1 MEDDSV
7 APIPKPVVQ
16 QQVFLLLHTGSNE
29 QVRKSALEKLWR
41 NIEQDEMAP
50 YYEFLLADANV
61 AQYVPRR
68 EEILRALREK
78 NSQEIARL
86 DSEQKRAEENEGDIE
101 LHTVL
106 KQRAMYL
113 ARIGDKEA
121 ALPAIDEAFAKA
133 TGTGSKIDFMLL
145 KIRLG
150 LFYGDPELT
159 EKSMASAAAL
169 IEEGGDWDRR
179 NRLTAYRGVY
189 AASIRDFGESS
200 KRCTEA
206 LSTFT
211 ATELIEYHDFVQLTI
226 LTSMV
231 SRNRRELKQLMESPE
246 ILQSIDELPYMR
258 EFTSSLY
265 NSEYALFFRTL
276 AEVEQRYLL
285 PSRILSRHTQ
295 YYVREMRLI
304 SFAQL
309 LESYRSVALDSMAAA
324 FGVTTDYMDRELSRF
339 ISAGRLPAVI
349 DKVDGIIENR
359 RPDQKNAQYNR
370 IIKEGDVLLNSL
382 QKLSR
387 TAL

>member
-1 MEDDSV
+1 
-7 APIPKPVVQ
+7 
-16 QQVFLLLHTGSNE
+16 
-29 QVRKSALEKLWR
+29 
-41 NIEQDEMAP
+41 
-50 YYEFLLADANV
+50 
-61 AQYVPRR
+61 
-68 EEILRALREK
+68 
-78 NSQEIARL
+78 
-86 DSEQKRAEENEGDIE
+86 
-101 LHTVL
+101 
-106 KQRAMYL
+106 
-113 ARIGDKEA
+113 
-121 ALPAIDEAFAKA
+121 
-133 TGTGSKIDFMLL
+133 
-145 KIRLG
+145 
-150 LFYGDPELT
+150 
-159 EKSMASAAAL
+159 
-169 IEEGGDWDRR
+169 
-179 NRLTAYRGVY
+179 
-189 AASIRDFGESS
+189 
-200 KRCTEA
+200 
-206 LSTFT
+206 
-211 ATELIEYHDFVQLTI
+211 
-226 LTSMV
+226 MV

-324 FGVTTDYMDRELSRF
+324 FGVTTDFMDRELSRF
-339 ISAGRLPAVI
+339 SSAGRLPAVI

-359 RPDQKNAQYNR
+359 RPDQQNSHYNR

>member
-1 MEDDSV
+1 
-7 APIPKPVVQ
+7 
-16 QQVFLLLHTGSNE
+16 
-29 QVRKSALEKLWR
+29 
-41 NIEQDEMAP
+41 MAP

-189 AASIRDFGESS
+189 AAPAAAPQGSGSARPNRPPWSTS
-200 KRCTEA
+200 KGPRVVA
-206 LSTFT
+206 AIQS
-211 ATELIEYHDFVQLTI
+211 HGRMLT
-226 LTSMV
+226 
-231 SRNRRELKQLMESPE
+231 NFWW
-246 ILQSIDELPYMR
+246 Y
-258 EFTSSLY
+258 
-265 NSEYALFFRTL
+265 FFRLPRVAIVDNDQPCDHVGNTRSGSLCRGSRPCDRIWKLRKWQGYAHANPASCSL
-276 AEVEQRYLL
+276 A
-285 PSRILSRHTQ
+285 S
-295 YYVREMRLI
+295 
-304 SFAQL
+304 
-309 LESYRSVALDSMAAA
+309 
-324 FGVTTDYMDRELSRF
+324 
-339 ISAGRLPAVI
+339 
-349 DKVDGIIENR
+349 
-359 RPDQKNAQYNR
+359 
-370 IIKEGDVLLNSL
+370 
-382 QKLSR
+382 
-387 TAL
+387 

>member
-7 APIPKPVVQ
+7 APIPNPVVQ

-211 ATELIEYHDFVQLTI
+211 AVSYTHLT
-226 LTSMV
+226 LPT
-231 SRNRRELKQLMESPE
+231 NR
-246 ILQSIDELPYMR
+246 
-258 EFTSSLY
+258 
-265 NSEYALFFRTL
+265 
-276 AEVEQRYLL
+276 EV
-285 PSRILSRHTQ
+285 
-295 YYVREMRLI
+295 
-304 SFAQL
+304 
-309 LESYRSVALDSMAAA
+309 
-324 FGVTTDYMDRELSRF
+324 
-339 ISAGRLPAVI
+339 
-349 DKVDGIIENR
+349 
-359 RPDQKNAQYNR
+359 
-370 IIKEGDVLLNSL
+370 
-382 QKLSR
+382 
-387 TAL
+387 

>member
-1 MEDDSV
+1 
-7 APIPKPVVQ
+7 
-16 QQVFLLLHTGSNE
+16 
-29 QVRKSALEKLWR
+29 
-41 NIEQDEMAP
+41 MAP

-189 AASIRDFGESS
+189 AASIRDFGES
-200 KRCTEA
+200 
-206 LSTFT
+206 
-211 ATELIEYHDFVQLTI
+211 
-226 LTSMV
+226 
-231 SRNRRELKQLMESPE
+231 
-246 ILQSIDELPYMR
+246 
-258 EFTSSLY
+258 
-265 NSEYALFFRTL
+265 
-276 AEVEQRYLL
+276 
-285 PSRILSRHTQ
+285 
-295 YYVREMRLI
+295 
-304 SFAQL
+304 
-309 LESYRSVALDSMAAA
+309 
-324 FGVTTDYMDRELSRF
+324 
-339 ISAGRLPAVI
+339 
-349 DKVDGIIENR
+349 
-359 RPDQKNAQYNR
+359 
-370 IIKEGDVLLNSL
+370 
-382 QKLSR
+382 
-387 TAL
+387 

>member
-1 MEDDSV
+1 
-7 APIPKPVVQ
+7 
-16 QQVFLLLHTGSNE
+16 
-29 QVRKSALEKLWR
+29 
-41 NIEQDEMAP
+41 
-50 YYEFLLADANV
+50 
-61 AQYVPRR
+61 
-68 EEILRALREK
+68 
-78 NSQEIARL
+78 
-86 DSEQKRAEENEGDIE
+86 
-101 LHTVL
+101 
-106 KQRAMYL
+106 MYL

-189 AASIRDFGESS
+189 AASIRDFRESS

-295 YYVREMRLI
+295 
-304 SFAQL
+304 
-309 LESYRSVALDSMAAA
+309 
-324 FGVTTDYMDRELSRF
+324 
-339 ISAGRLPAVI
+339 
-349 DKVDGIIENR
+349 
-359 RPDQKNAQYNR
+359 
-370 IIKEGDVLLNSL
+370 
-382 QKLSR
+382 
-387 TAL
+387 